1 MSLIRE
7 YHTGDYEACLAVFDS
22 NVPLF
27 FAAPERTSF
36 ANFLAR
42 LTCSFF
48 VAEHEGRVVG
58 CGGFYLVPADC
69 LAGLVWGMIARDRQ
83 RCGLGSA
90 LLRERL
96 RRLASEPVIRT
107 VRVNTSQ
114 HTTAFF
120 QRFGFETVLTV
131 ENHFAD
137 GLHQH
142 QMLLR
147 LPSLCEASVA

>member
-7 YHTGDYEACLAVFDS
+7 YHTGDYDACLAVFDS
-22 NVPLF
+22 NVPLY
-27 FAAPERTSF
+27 FAAAERTSF

-42 LTCSFF
+42 LTCPFF
-48 VAEHEGRVVG
+48 VTEHESRVVG
-58 CGGFYLVPADC
+58 CGGFYLVPADGV
-69 LAGLVWGMIARDRQ
+69 AGLVWGMIARDHQ
-83 RCGLGSA
+83 RGGVGSA

-96 RRLASEPVIRT
+96 RRLASEPAIRMI
-107 VRVNTSQ
+107 RVNTSQ
-114 HTTAFF
+114 HTAAFF
-120 QRFGFETVLTV
+120 QRFGFQTTLTV

-147 LPSLCEASVA
+147 LP

>member
-7 YHTGDYEACLAVFDS
+7 YHTSDYEACLAVFDS
-22 NVPLF
+22 NVPLY
-27 FAAPERTSF
+27 FAAAERSSF
-36 ANFLAR
+36 ADFLVR
-42 LTCSFF
+42 LTCTFF
-48 VAEHEGRVVG
+48 VAEHESRVVG
-58 CGGFYLVPADC
+58 CGGFYLVPADG
-69 LAGLVWGMIARDRQ
+69 LAGLVWGMIARDHQ
-83 RCGLGSA
+83 RRGLGSS

-114 HTTAFF
+114 HTSAFF
-120 QRFGFETVLTV
+120 HRFGFETVLTI

-147 LPSLCEASVA
+147 LPLRCEATVA